1 MIDFEREHARV
12 PFLKCSETESLVY
25 VYKFHVGTL
34 IYYIYRQHIIYK
46 YICTYWHNINKRL
59 HISFVDV
66 DFELKRR
73 VVLYAKHSLIP
84 IQYIYYIY
92 TRIH

>member
-12 PFLKCSETESLVY
+12 PFLKCSET
-25 VYKFHVGTL
+25 TL

-46 YICTYWHNINKRL
+46 YICTYVHNINKRL